1 MRILFKHANTGPIA
15 VVAPV
20 IATLGLLGIIRS
32 FVGLTWGGEFRTIEA
47 PASTDGYTVGGTTI
61 PFSALN
67 ALIILTVSIIL
78 IGLAIL
84 FQRTNL
90 GLALRASAF
99 APEIAK
105 LAGIRTARIRTIGWA
120 IAGGVGGVAGMLVT
134 SNNFLS
140 PYSLDLLL
148 VFGFIAA
155 VIGGLESMVGAVI
168 GALVLGIGLT
178 FILNYVGT
186 SLVFI
191 GGFTVLILVL
201 SISPKFGAVLSAIP
215 GGVLGGV
222 QVALFGMIG
231 LLGAKIWIESK
242 VNFADST
249 NLLVAASAVI
259 IGIADI
265 SWTSGDF
272 TFNGII
278 NATLVAVIGYRLFH
292 TISKARGTNAA

>member
-1 MRILFKHANTGPIA
+1 MQKVIDTLLIGLTTGSIYALMSLAIVLVWRSTRVVNFAQAGQAMLATYVGFEIASRSGVFWLAVLFAIVAGALVGAGVDYFFMRVLFKHATSGPAA

-20 IATLGLLGIIRS
+20 IATLGLLGLIRS
-32 FVGLTWGGEFRTIEA
+32 FVGLTWGGEFKTIKS
-47 PASTDGYTVGGTTI
+47 PVSTDGYTLGSTTL
-61 PFSALN
+61 PFSPLN
-67 ALIILTVSIIL
+67 TLIIITVSIIL
-78 IGLAIL
+78 IALAIL

-90 GLALRASAF
+90 GLALRASAY

-105 LAGIRTARIRTIGWA
+105 LAGIRTGQTRTIGWA

-186 SLVFI
+186 SLIFI

-201 SISPKFGAVLSAIP
+201 LIKPDGI
-215 GGVLGGV
+215 
-222 QVALFGMIG
+222 M
-231 LLGAKIWIESK
+231 AKGK
-242 VNFADST
+242 GRRA
-249 NLLVAASAVI
+249 
-259 IGIADI
+259 
-265 SWTSGDF
+265 
-272 TFNGII
+272 
-278 NATLVAVIGYRLFH
+278 
-292 TISKARGTNAA
+292 

>member
-1 MRILFKHANTGPIA
+1 MQKVIETLLIGLTTGSIYALMSLAIVLVWRSTRVINFAQAGQAMFATYIGFEIPSRSEVFWLGLLFAVVGGALLGAGVDYFFMRVLFKHANSGPAA

-20 IATLGLLGIIRS
+20 IATLGLLGLIRS
-32 FVGLTWGGEFRTIEA
+32 IVGLTWGGEFKTIKS
-47 PASTDGYTVGGTTI
+47 PVSTDGYTIGSTTI

-67 ALIILTVSIIL
+67 ALIIITVSLIL
-78 IGLAIL
+78 IALAIL

-90 GLALRASAF
+90 GLALRASAY

-105 LAGIRTARIRTIGWA
+105 LAGIRTAQTRTIGWA

-134 SNNFLS
+134 ANNFLS

-178 FILNYVGT
+178 IILNYVGT

-191 GGFTVLILVL
+191 GGFVVLILVL
-201 SISPKFGAVLSAIP
+201 LVKPDGI
-215 GGVLGGV
+215 
-222 QVALFGMIG
+222 M
-231 LLGAKIWIESK
+231 AKGK
-242 VNFADST
+242 GRRA
-249 NLLVAASAVI
+249 
-259 IGIADI
+259 
-265 SWTSGDF
+265 
-272 TFNGII
+272 
-278 NATLVAVIGYRLFH
+278 
-292 TISKARGTNAA
+292 

>member
-1 MRILFKHANTGPIA
+1 MQKVIETLLIGVTTGSIYALMSLAIVLVWRSTRVVNFAQAGQAMLATYVGFEVSSRTGLFWLAVLFAILSGALVGAGVDYFFMRVLFKHAKTGPA
-15 VVAPV
+15 VVVAPV
-20 IATLGLLGIIRS
+20 IATLGLLGLIRS
-32 FVGLTWGGEFRTIEA
+32 LVGLTWGGEFKTITA
-47 PASTDGYTVGGTTI
+47 PVSTDGYTIGSTTI

-67 ALIILTVSIIL
+67 ALIIVTVSVIL
-78 IGLAIL
+78 IALAIL

-90 GLALRASAF
+90 GLAIRASAY

-105 LAGIRTARIRTIGWA
+105 LAGIRTARTRTIGWA

-168 GALVLGIGLT
+168 GAIVLGIGLT
-178 FILNYVGT
+178 VILNYIGT

-201 SISPKFGAVLSAIP
+201 LIKPDGI
-215 GGVLGGV
+215 
-222 QVALFGMIG
+222 M
-231 LLGAKIWIESK
+231 AKGK
-242 VNFADST
+242 GRRA
-249 NLLVAASAVI
+249 
-259 IGIADI
+259 
-265 SWTSGDF
+265 
-272 TFNGII
+272 
-278 NATLVAVIGYRLFH
+278 
-292 TISKARGTNAA
+292 

>member
-1 MRILFKHANTGPIA
+1 MQKVIETLLIGVTTGSIYALMSLAIVLVWRSTRVVNFAQAGQAMLATYVGFEVSSRTGLFWLAVLFAILSGALVGAGVDYFFMRVLFKHAKTGPA
-15 VVAPV
+15 VVVAPV
-20 IATLGLLGIIRS
+20 IATLGLLGLIRS
-32 FVGLTWGGEFRTIEA
+32 LVGLTWGGEFKTITA
-47 PASTDGYTVGGTTI
+47 PVSTDGYTIGSTTI

-67 ALIILTVSIIL
+67 ALIIVTVSVIL
-78 IGLAIL
+78 IALAIL

-90 GLALRASAF
+90 GLAIRASAY

-105 LAGIRTARIRTIGWA
+105 LAGIRTARTRTIGWA

-168 GALVLGIGLT
+168 GAIVLGIGLT
-178 FILNYVGT
+178 FILNYIGT

-201 SISPKFGAVLSAIP
+201 LIKPDGI
-215 GGVLGGV
+215 
-222 QVALFGMIG
+222 M
-231 LLGAKIWIESK
+231 AKGK
-242 VNFADST
+242 GRRA
-249 NLLVAASAVI
+249 
-259 IGIADI
+259 
-265 SWTSGDF
+265 
-272 TFNGII
+272 
-278 NATLVAVIGYRLFH
+278 
-292 TISKARGTNAA
+292 

>member
-1 MRILFKHANTGPIA
+1 MQKVIDTLLIGLTTGSIYALMSLAIVLVWRSTRVVNFAQAGQAMLATYVGFEIASRSGVFWLAVLFAIVAGALVGAGVDYFFMRVLFKHATTGPAA

-20 IATLGLLGIIRS
+20 IATLGLLGLIRS
-32 FVGLTWGGEFRTIEA
+32 FVGLTWGGEFKTIKS
-47 PASTDGYTVGGTTI
+47 PVSTDGYTVGSTTL
-61 PFSALN
+61 PFSPLN
-67 ALIILTVSIIL
+67 TLIIVTVSIIL
-78 IGLAIL
+78 IALAIL

-90 GLALRASAF
+90 GLALRASAY

-105 LAGIRTARIRTIGWA
+105 LAGIRTARTRTIGWA

-134 SNNFLS
+134 SNNFLT

-201 SISPKFGAVLSAIP
+201 LIKPDGI
-215 GGVLGGV
+215 
-222 QVALFGMIG
+222 M
-231 LLGAKIWIESK
+231 AKGK
-242 VNFADST
+242 GRRA
-249 NLLVAASAVI
+249 
-259 IGIADI
+259 
-265 SWTSGDF
+265 
-272 TFNGII
+272 
-278 NATLVAVIGYRLFH
+278 
-292 TISKARGTNAA
+292 

>member
-1 MRILFKHANTGPIA
+1 MQKVIETLLIGVTTGSIYALMSLAIVLVWRSTRVVNFAQAGQAMLATYVGFEVSSRTGLFWLAVLFAILSGALVGAGVDYFFMRVLFKHAKTGPA
-15 VVAPV
+15 VVVAPV
-20 IATLGLLGIIRS
+20 IATLGLLGLIRS
-32 FVGLTWGGEFRTIEA
+32 LVGLTWGGEFKTIQA
-47 PASTDGYTVGGTTI
+47 PVSTDGYTIGSTTI

-67 ALIILTVSIIL
+67 ALIIVTVSVIL
-78 IGLAIL
+78 IALAIL

-90 GLALRASAF
+90 GLAIRASAY

-105 LAGIRTARIRTIGWA
+105 LAGIRTARTRTIGWA

-168 GALVLGIGLT
+168 GAIVLGIGLT
-178 FILNYVGT
+178 FILNYIGT

-201 SISPKFGAVLSAIP
+201 LIKPDGI
-215 GGVLGGV
+215 
-222 QVALFGMIG
+222 M
-231 LLGAKIWIESK
+231 AKGK
-242 VNFADST
+242 GRRA
-249 NLLVAASAVI
+249 
-259 IGIADI
+259 
-265 SWTSGDF
+265 
-272 TFNGII
+272 
-278 NATLVAVIGYRLFH
+278 
-292 TISKARGTNAA
+292 

>member
-1 MRILFKHANTGPIA
+1 MQKVIETLLIGLTTGSIYALMSLAIVLVWRSTRVINFAQAGQAMFATYIGFEISSRSEVFWLGLLSAVVGGALLGAGVDYFFMRVLFKHANSGPAA

-20 IATLGLLGIIRS
+20 IATLGLLGLIRS
-32 FVGLTWGGEFRTIEA
+32 IVGLSWGGEFKTIKS
-47 PASTDGYTVGGTTI
+47 PVSTDGYTLGSTTI

-67 ALIILTVSIIL
+67 AVIIITVSIIL
-78 IGLAIL
+78 IALAIL

-90 GLALRASAF
+90 GLALRASAY

-105 LAGIRTARIRTIGWA
+105 LAGIRTAQTRTIGWA

-134 SNNFLS
+134 ANNFLS

-178 FILNYVGT
+178 IILNYVGT

-191 GGFTVLILVL
+191 GGFVVLIV
-201 SISPKFGAVLSAIP
+201 V
-215 GGVLGGV
+215 
-222 QVALFGMIG
+222 
-231 LLGAKIWIESK
+231 
-242 VNFADST
+242 
-249 NLLVAASAVI
+249 LLVKPD
-259 IGIADI
+259 GIMAK
-265 SWTSGDF
+265 GK
-272 TFNGII
+272 GRR
-278 NATLVAVIGYRLFH
+278 A
-292 TISKARGTNAA
+292 

>member
-1 MRILFKHANTGPIA
+1 MQKVIETLLIGLTTGSIYALMSLAIVLVWRSTRVINFAQAGQAMFATYIGFEISSRSEVFWLGLLFAVVGGALLGAGVDYFFMRVLFKHANSGPAA

-20 IATLGLLGIIRS
+20 IATLGLLGLIRS
-32 FVGLTWGGEFRTIEA
+32 IVGLTWGGEFKTIKS
-47 PASTDGYTVGGTTI
+47 PVSTDGYTIGSTTI

-67 ALIILTVSIIL
+67 AVIIITVSIIL
-78 IGLAIL
+78 IALAIL

-90 GLALRASAF
+90 GLALRASAY

-105 LAGIRTARIRTIGWA
+105 LAGIRTAQTRTIGWA

-134 SNNFLS
+134 TNNFLS

-178 FILNYVGT
+178 IILNYVGT

-191 GGFTVLILVL
+191 GGFVVLIV
-201 SISPKFGAVLSAIP
+201 V
-215 GGVLGGV
+215 
-222 QVALFGMIG
+222 
-231 LLGAKIWIESK
+231 
-242 VNFADST
+242 
-249 NLLVAASAVI
+249 LLVKPD
-259 IGIADI
+259 GIMAK
-265 SWTSGDF
+265 GK
-272 TFNGII
+272 GRR
-278 NATLVAVIGYRLFH
+278 A
-292 TISKARGTNAA
+292 